1 MFPLGPQRGF
11 ACAKDVTGIMLSVI
25 DMAADPSG
33 SPRALAFEEF
43 GDLFLRRVLHTDR
56 VLESVDRILGPDFHL
71 GPIGAGPGRKVATL
85 TAEGR
90 FLPTYGELLPGDDV
104 VYRVML
110 PVDVSFELDM
120 VVDTQRFHADVLVP
134 LLVRLRLQ
142 EPLTIVWDIDAP
154 TEDQVQIDIRGENRR
169 STVLQKLA
177 GFDGELRRFLVR
189 FVERELDK
197 PYVHRARHIDVVSVI
212 DGAWEQI
219 ACQFLPNGPED
230 RV

>member
-1 MFPLGPQRGF
+1 MFPTRWPRGA
-11 ACAKDVTGIMLSVI
+11 ACREPTTGIMRRVT
-25 DMAADPSG
+25 DMAADPAG

-56 VLESVDRILGPDFHL
+56 VLESVDRILGPDFRL

-85 TAEGR
+85 TAQGR
-90 FLPTYGELLPGDDV
+90 FQPTYGELLPGQDV
-104 VYRVML
+104 AYRVML
-110 PVDVSFELDM
+110 PVDVTFELDM

-134 LLVRLRLQ
+134 LIVRLRLQ
-142 EPLTIVWDIDAP
+142 EPLTIVWDIDTPA
-154 TEDQVQIDIRGENRR
+154 EDEVQIDIRGENRR
-169 STVLQKLA
+169 STLLQKLA

-197 PYVHRARHIDVVSVI
+197 PYVQRARHIDVVSVI
-212 DGAWEQI
+212 DGAWPQI

>member
-1 MFPLGPQRGF
+1 MPR
-11 ACAKDVTGIMLSVI
+11 VI
-25 DMAADPSG
+25 EMAENVDDA
-33 SPRALAFEEF
+33 PRALAFEEF

-56 VLESVDRILGPDFHL
+56 VLESVDRILGPAFHL

-90 FLPTYGELLPGDDV
+90 FQPTYGELLPGPDV

-110 PVDVSFELDM
+110 PVDVTFELDM

-134 LLVRLRLQ
+134 LMVRLRLQ
-142 EPLTIVWDIDAP
+142 EPLTIVWDIDTPA
-154 TEDQVQIDIRGENRR
+154 EDEVQIDIRGESRR
-169 STVLQKLA
+169 STLLQKLA

-197 PYVHRARHIDVVSVI
+197 PYVHRARHIDVVAVI

-219 ACQFLPNGPED
+219 ACQFLPNGPEE